1 MNDYDM
7 NDPYEDY
14 ETIFDPMQ
22 TDRQARRK
30 RKPKVVHQPKKSQ
43 GEIIDE
49 IAETTGL
56 EGGFETTYVPGL
68 FEEEWLLSSLRDFY
82 NMDLINDVLARVRGG
97 KEASVYRCQTTP
109 RTGTG
114 LAAAKVYR
122 PRKFRNLRNDKLYRE
137 GRAYLKADGK
147 AIKGNEHRLMRAV
160 GKKTRMGV
168 QVEHTSWLMYEY
180 TTLQRLHQAGADV
193 PEPMAAAENAI
204 LMAHIGDAHMAAP
217 TLNTVTLEAAEVAP
231 LFDRV
236 MHNVEIMLENG
247 FIHGDLSAYNILYWE
262 GEITLIDF
270 PQVIEVETNSNA
282 RMVLQRDITRV
293 CEYFASQGLSRDPQR
308 LTEALWQ
315 RYAAGDAANQAAD
328 ISVLLEADNDEDD
341 AG

>member
-1 MNDYDM
+1 M

-14 ETIFDPMQ
+14 EAIFDPLQ
-22 TDRQARRK
+22 NDRQSRRK
-30 RKPKVVHQPKKSQ
+30 RKPKVVHQPKKSRD
-43 GEIIDE
+43 EVIDE

-82 NMDLINDVLARVRGG
+82 DMDLISDVLARVRGG
-97 KEASVYRCQTTP
+97 KEASVYRCRTTP
-109 RTGTG
+109 GTSTG

-180 TTLQRLHQAGADV
+180 TTLQTLHRAGADV
-193 PEPMAAAENAI
+193 PEPLAAADNAI
-204 LMAHIGDAHMAAP
+204 LMGYVGDENLAAP
-217 TLNTVTLEAAEVAP
+217 TLNTVTLEADELKQQFHA
-231 LFDRV
+231 V
-236 MHNVEIMLENG
+236 MRNVEIMLQQG
-247 FIHGDLSAYNILYWE
+247 FIHGDLSAYNILYWD
-262 GEITLIDF
+262 GDITLIDF
-270 PQVIEVETNSNA
+270 PQVIEYETNTNA
-282 RMVLQRDITRV
+282 RMVLQRDITRI
-293 CEYFASQGLSRDPQR
+293 CDYFASQGLERDPHP
-308 LTEALWQ
+308 LANDLWR
-315 RYAAGDAANQAAD
+315 RYGMRSATNQVADA
-328 ISVLLEADNDEDD
+328 SVFLETDNE
-341 AG
+341 